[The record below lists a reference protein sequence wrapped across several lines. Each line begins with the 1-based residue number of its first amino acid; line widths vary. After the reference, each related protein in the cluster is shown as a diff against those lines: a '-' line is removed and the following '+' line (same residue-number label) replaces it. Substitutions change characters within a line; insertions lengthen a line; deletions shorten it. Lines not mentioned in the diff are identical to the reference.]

1 MNIASEFLSETR
13 EPQSGIPSLGLQP
26 PSMEFIDNDTRK
38 YHPQFHPSV
47 NYDHA
52 APKTPTRHS
61 ESVHPW
67 NNIFPAAMKRL
78 KEQPLLRLKP
88 ELRIRDK
95 TSWEDVYVQLQRAQW
110 VNKSNGEDR
119 IMRPPK
125 GDQWLFDHR
134 APGPIAA
141 IINLLDV
148 RKDFLLS
155 GNAGSD
161 FSN

>member
-1 MNIASEFLSETR
+1 MNIDSEFLSEM
-13 EPQSGIPSLGLQP
+13 EELQSVIPSLGLQP
-26 PSMEFIDNDTRK
+26 PSVEFIDNDTRN
-38 YHPQFHPSV
+38 YHPQFHPDV
-47 NYDHA
+47 KYGHA
-52 APKTPTRHS
+52 APKTPTGHS
-61 ESVHPW
+61 ESVQLW

-78 KEQPLLRLKP
+78 KEQPLLRLRP

-119 IMRPPK
+119 IMRLPK

-134 APGPIAA
+134 APGPIGA

-148 RKDFLLS
+148 RKDFPSS